1 MNEKRKL
8 TQCDRLE
15 LYLKAHPGATNIEIT
30 VDCFFSSA
38 SKRISDLRKQGKIDT
53 VRCAETNRNGET
65 LHFCRYY
72 LKENN
77 A

>member
-15 LYLKAHPGATNIEIT
+15 LYLAAHPGATNIEIT

-38 SKRISDLRKQGKIDT
+38 SKRISDLRKQGKIET
-53 VRCAETNRNGET
+53 VRCAETNSNGET
-65 LHFCRYY
+65 IRFCRYY

>member
-8 TQCDRLE
+8 SQCDRLE
-15 LYLKAHPGATNIEIT
+15 MYLAAHPGATNIEIT

-53 VRCAETNRNGET
+53 VRCAEVNRNGET
-65 LHFCRYY
+65 VHFCRYY
-72 LKENN
+72 LRKPE
-77 A
+77 